1 MNQTKKKNPLKRLLS
16 MRGMGQVVTVTIGLI
31 VLLVAFALINPNF
44 WSPTNRT
51 NLLRQIAPILI
62 IGIAQSYVLITGN
75 IDLSIGSVVGMSTM
89 VAATLMS
96 KGIMSPIPALL
107 VTLLCC
113 LLMLASAVLLVLA
126 AGVFTA
132 PTTHLS
138 LFSALVLIFML
149 IVGNR
154 VLTNNAEA
162 TLLDVVHD
170 NIDDV
175 EYEGGYL
182 DLDELNLYRHNVYI
196 LVYDEQEQLI
206 GGAGLRHF
214 DGDEEFMNGQTRDVT
229 IDGEKYLVY
238 DLYVQNPGGNVWLRG
253 ITSTDNSFS
262 AVRVIVILS
271 LVLFPVLVLLTA
283 VVLFATGIAGSS
295 VAALKDLTDTA
306 RIALL
311 PGSGWPQQ
319 TGVAELEQ
327 IAPLTGSFVELGDE
341 GCVVWSRTG
350 KKLNSIQSGYARP
363 ALAAGKTRFVLY
375 NRSGNE
381 LRVESRTQN
390 LYTKQLENSI
400 FLCAMSDNGT
410 LAVVTEDQTS
420 MAKLLVYSPSME
432 QQLSWSMTSND
443 GTPLR
448 MAFSPDSRKLAA
460 AAVTVSG
467 GQVMTNLY
475 LINLASGD
483 PVSLVNQGGV
493 PQWLGWTSAST
504 ILAVYDTRAVLY
516 NAGGGERAVYDF
528 AGTELKDVSVDAA
541 GNVALLLASGQVS
554 QAVTLDK
561 NLNVQFSAA
570 VSAANSIV
578 RAGNLFY
585 LLADNAVECFD
596 ASGAQQWSQNLDT
609 SPQALLANS
618 RDLLLF
624 SGNTVQK
631 LAAPAE

>member
-1 MNQTKKKNPLKRLLS
+1 MRKIHRGSFPAEGEPLSAGRVEYLEAARQRARSRRLR
-16 MRGMGQVVTVTIGLI
+16 RGAII
-31 VLLVAFALINPNF
+31 V
-44 WSPTNRT
+44 
-51 NLLRQIAPILI
+51 
-62 IGIAQSYVLITGN
+62 
-75 IDLSIGSVVGMSTM
+75 
-89 VAATLMS
+89 
-96 KGIMSPIPALL
+96 
-107 VTLLCC
+107 
-113 LLMLASAVLLVLA
+113 AVLTVL
-126 AGVFTA
+126 
-132 PTTHLS
+132 
-138 LFSALVLIFML
+138 
-149 IVGNR
+149 
-154 VLTNNAEA
+154 
-162 TLLDVVHD
+162 
-170 NIDDV
+170 
-175 EYEGGYL
+175 
-182 DLDELNLYRHNVYI
+182 
-196 LVYDEQEQLI
+196 
-206 GGAGLRHF
+206 
-214 DGDEEFMNGQTRDVT
+214 
-229 IDGEKYLVY
+229 
-238 DLYVQNPGGNVWLRG
+238 
-253 ITSTDNSFS
+253 
-262 AVRVIVILS
+262 
-271 LVLFPVLVLLTA
+271 
-283 VVLFATGIAGSS
+283 VLFATGAVGTSIAR
-295 VAALKDLTDTA
+295 AKDLVDSVHITLT
-306 RIALL
+306 
-311 PGSGWPQQ
+311 PNTGWPQQ
-319 TGVAELEQ
+319 TGITEPTAVAKLSGGFAEMD
-327 IAPLTGSFVELGDE
+327 TDT
-341 GCVVWSRTG
+341 CVVYSFG
-350 KKLNSIQSGYARP
+350 GAKLNSVQSGYARP

-570 VSAANSIV
+570 VPAANSIV

-596 ASGAQQWSQNLDT
+596 ASGTQQWSQNLDT

-618 RDLLLF
+618 KDLLLF

-631 LAAPAE
+631 LEIPAQES

>member
-1 MNQTKKKNPLKRLLS
+1 
-16 MRGMGQVVTVTIGLI
+16 
-31 VLLVAFALINPNF
+31 
-44 WSPTNRT
+44 
-51 NLLRQIAPILI
+51 
-62 IGIAQSYVLITGN
+62 
-75 IDLSIGSVVGMSTM
+75 
-89 VAATLMS
+89 MS
-96 KGIMSPIPALL
+96 KIRRGGHSAEGE
-107 VTLLCC
+107 TLSAGRVEYLE
-113 LLMLASAVLLVLA
+113 AARARVRTRRIRRTVIIVAVL
-126 AGVFTA
+126 T
-132 PTTHLS
+132 
-138 LFSALVLIFML
+138 
-149 IVGNR
+149 
-154 VLTNNAEA
+154 
-162 TLLDVVHD
+162 
-170 NIDDV
+170 
-175 EYEGGYL
+175 
-182 DLDELNLYRHNVYI
+182 I
-196 LVYDEQEQLI
+196 L
-206 GGAGLRHF
+206 
-214 DGDEEFMNGQTRDVT
+214 
-229 IDGEKYLVY
+229 
-238 DLYVQNPGGNVWLRG
+238 
-253 ITSTDNSFS
+253 
-262 AVRVIVILS
+262 
-271 LVLFPVLVLLTA
+271 
-283 VVLFATGIAGSS
+283 VLFATGAVGSS
-295 VAALKDLTDTA
+295 IARAKDLVDTA
-306 RIALL
+306 VIALA
-311 PGSGWPQQ
+311 PAAGWPQQ
-319 TGVAELEQ
+319 TGITDPDAVAQ
-327 IAPLTGSFVELGDE
+327 MSGSFVEMGGDS
-341 GCVVWSRTG
+341 CVVYSLGGTR
-350 KKLNSIQSGYARP
+350 LNSIQSGYARP

-596 ASGAQQWSQNLDT
+596 ASGTQQWSQNLDT

-618 RDLLLF
+618 KDLLLF

-631 LAAPAE
+631 LEIPES

>member
-1 MNQTKKKNPLKRLLS
+1 MRKIHRGSSPAEGEPLSAGRVEYLEAARQRARSRRLR
-16 MRGMGQVVTVTIGLI
+16 RGAII
-31 VLLVAFALINPNF
+31 V
-44 WSPTNRT
+44 
-51 NLLRQIAPILI
+51 
-62 IGIAQSYVLITGN
+62 
-75 IDLSIGSVVGMSTM
+75 
-89 VAATLMS
+89 
-96 KGIMSPIPALL
+96 
-107 VTLLCC
+107 
-113 LLMLASAVLLVLA
+113 AVLTVL
-126 AGVFTA
+126 
-132 PTTHLS
+132 
-138 LFSALVLIFML
+138 
-149 IVGNR
+149 
-154 VLTNNAEA
+154 
-162 TLLDVVHD
+162 
-170 NIDDV
+170 
-175 EYEGGYL
+175 
-182 DLDELNLYRHNVYI
+182 
-196 LVYDEQEQLI
+196 
-206 GGAGLRHF
+206 
-214 DGDEEFMNGQTRDVT
+214 
-229 IDGEKYLVY
+229 
-238 DLYVQNPGGNVWLRG
+238 
-253 ITSTDNSFS
+253 
-262 AVRVIVILS
+262 
-271 LVLFPVLVLLTA
+271 
-283 VVLFATGIAGSS
+283 VLFATGAVGTSIAR
-295 VAALKDLTDTA
+295 AKDLVDSVHITLT
-306 RIALL
+306 
-311 PGSGWPQQ
+311 PNTGWPQQ
-319 TGVAELEQ
+319 TGITEPTAVAKLSGGFAEMD
-327 IAPLTGSFVELGDE
+327 TDT
-341 GCVVWSRTG
+341 CVVYSFG
-350 KKLNSIQSGYARP
+350 GAKLNSVQSGYARP
-363 ALAAGKTRFVLY
+363 ALAAGKSRFVLY

-596 ASGAQQWSQNLDT
+596 ASGTQQWSQNLDT

-618 RDLLLF
+618 KDLLLF

-631 LAAPAE
+631 LEIPES

>member
-1 MNQTKKKNPLKRLLS
+1 MRKIHRGSSPAEGEPLSAGRVEYLEAARQRARSRRLR
-16 MRGMGQVVTVTIGLI
+16 RGAII
-31 VLLVAFALINPNF
+31 V
-44 WSPTNRT
+44 
-51 NLLRQIAPILI
+51 
-62 IGIAQSYVLITGN
+62 
-75 IDLSIGSVVGMSTM
+75 
-89 VAATLMS
+89 
-96 KGIMSPIPALL
+96 
-107 VTLLCC
+107 
-113 LLMLASAVLLVLA
+113 AVLTVL
-126 AGVFTA
+126 
-132 PTTHLS
+132 
-138 LFSALVLIFML
+138 
-149 IVGNR
+149 
-154 VLTNNAEA
+154 
-162 TLLDVVHD
+162 
-170 NIDDV
+170 
-175 EYEGGYL
+175 
-182 DLDELNLYRHNVYI
+182 
-196 LVYDEQEQLI
+196 
-206 GGAGLRHF
+206 
-214 DGDEEFMNGQTRDVT
+214 
-229 IDGEKYLVY
+229 
-238 DLYVQNPGGNVWLRG
+238 
-253 ITSTDNSFS
+253 
-262 AVRVIVILS
+262 
-271 LVLFPVLVLLTA
+271 
-283 VVLFATGIAGSS
+283 VLFATGAVGTSIAR
-295 VAALKDLTDTA
+295 AKDLVDSVHITLT
-306 RIALL
+306 
-311 PGSGWPQQ
+311 PNTGWPQQ
-319 TGVAELEQ
+319 TGITEPTAVAKLSGGFAEMD
-327 IAPLTGSFVELGDE
+327 TDT
-341 GCVVWSRTG
+341 CVVYSFG
-350 KKLNSIQSGYARP
+350 GAKLNSVQSGYARP
-363 ALAAGKTRFVLY
+363 ALAAGKSRFVLY

-596 ASGAQQWSQNLDT
+596 ASGTQQWSQNLDT

-631 LAAPAE
+631 LEIPAQGS